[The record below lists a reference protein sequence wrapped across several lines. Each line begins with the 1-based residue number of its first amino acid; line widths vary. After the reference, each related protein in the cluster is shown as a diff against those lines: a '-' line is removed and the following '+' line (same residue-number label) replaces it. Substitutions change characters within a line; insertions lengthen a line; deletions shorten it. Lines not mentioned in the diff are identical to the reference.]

1 MKKPKSALLYF
12 LAALGV
18 IELITIL
25 FLGMWGFRPLIPDVA
40 ISPNWE
46 AWQLLSTILLA
57 IATLY
62 LTWHIAKRQEQLTK
76 KQDNLANLQAKKELE
91 TKELE
96 LKISLYD
103 KRYKIYECLKK
114 CTVEQVKAYAEA
126 GRETV
131 MEFDGKKL
139 NGSEALYMMIFN
151 KFTNGPNEQAYIEN
165 INLWIYEIQLVEQ
178 AEFCFDAEESQLLI
192 NYVKA
197 VFEYA
202 SPIKKERN
210 EEEFF
215 KVQNELLNA
224 IEKIESQNLIAN
236 IKNKLKLSYQE
247 INAA

>member
-103 KRYKIYECLKK
+103 KRYKICLLYTSLS
-114 CTVEQVKAYAEA
+114 CAAFPMPVGERLFLFPNPNPEGLCA
-126 GRETV
+126 
-131 MEFDGKKL
+131 DGNRL
-139 NGSEALYMMIFN
+139 CLS
-151 KFTNGPNEQAYIEN
+151 Q
-165 INLWIYEIQLVEQ
+165 QLE
-178 AEFCFDAEESQLLI
+178 
-192 NYVKA
+192 
-197 VFEYA
+197 
-202 SPIKKERN
+202 
-210 EEEFF
+210 
-215 KVQNELLNA
+215 
-224 IEKIESQNLIAN
+224 
-236 IKNKLKLSYQE
+236 
-247 INAA
+247 

>member
-103 KRYKIYECLKK
+103 KRYKIYEFLKK

-139 NGSEALYMMIFN
+139 NGSEALYM
-151 KFTNGPNEQAYIEN
+151 
-165 INLWIYEIQLVEQ
+165 L
-178 AEFCFDAEESQLLI
+178 SLI
-192 NYVKA
+192 H
-197 VFEYA
+197 
-202 SPIKKERN
+202 I
-210 EEEFF
+210 
-215 KVQNELLNA
+215 
-224 IEKIESQNLIAN
+224 
-236 IKNKLKLSYQE
+236 
-247 INAA
+247 